1 MQVEHVYT
9 GSVHSDNRGR
19 LQMLACKHRTG
30 LMPQMPHC
38 ALLGGVLH
46 ELAPK
51 TKENTQAWNE
61 FSEAYNKL

>member
-1 MQVEHVYT
+1 MQAEHVYT
-9 GSVHSDNRGR
+9 GRVHSDNRGR
-19 LQMLACKHRTG
+19 LHMVDCKHRTG

-46 ELAPK
+46 EFCNNQREHTSLD
-51 TKENTQAWNE
+51 E